1 MNTQYIF
8 FSGKGGVG
16 KSSMAAATAVHF
28 AEKGLSTLLVS
39 TDPAGN
45 LGDIFERE
53 ISTDI
58 VRIGQKL
65 DVVQLDADK
74 ITEAYKRRMLEPLEE
89 ILDGAALEAVKEQF
103 NGGCT
108 VEIATFDRFTDFLSE
123 TAYRYIIF
131 DTAPTGHTLRLM
143 TLPGEWNDYIAKSEQ
158 GSGQTCIG
166 PVSQIQDAREKYA
179 HAVTVMQDPAQ
190 STVFL
195 VARPEKTSVYEAK
208 RAAAELEKTGIR
220 HFELIINGIIPAE
233 AAPSVIF
240 SQLRQRQQPFVEAL
254 LGLGMAAIQ
263 VPLQAGEI
271 KGYPTL
277 RRFAA
282 IVYDQAGGTIA
293 ADYPD
298 SETFAGFA
306 DPQGLLQLI
315 RREKEKRI
323 LAFTGKGGVGKTVAA
338 CAMAQQ
344 CARDGKTLL
353 LTTDPA
359 AHIGQTLQVEVGHQ
373 ARKIGSN
380 LWATNIEQRL
390 AGEEYKAKILADA
403 RRQDYSAE
411 LMASLA
417 EELES
422 PCTEEIAVFEKFA
435 HYLTDD
441 QWEFI
446 VIDTAP
452 TGHTLRLFE
461 LPFDYQ
467 QQISMKAAPEQQQET
482 EQSATIKRVISLLK
496 DPAFTRF
503 FLVVYPEYTPLH
515 ESARTAQDLERVGI
529 AIAGVL
535 VNQVLREADC
545 VGAFAQARWKMQQH
559 YLHLA
564 QQLFAQPLF
573 AMPLLEDEIIGQSR
587 IDKLRSAILEG
598 PTGKSPLSPG
608 AASTI
613 FSSITKM
620 KS

>member
-1 MNTQYIF
+1 MSTQYIF
-8 FSGKGGVG
+8 FSGKGGAG
-16 KSSMAAATAVHF
+16 KSSMAAATAVYF
-28 AEKGLSTLLVS
+28 AEKGRTTLLVS

-53 ISTDI
+53 ISTET
-58 VRIGQKL
+58 VRVSNKL
-65 DVVQLDADK
+65 DIVQLDADK

-123 TAYRYIIF
+123 TAYDYIIF

-143 TLPGEWNDYIAKSEQ
+143 TLPGEWNNYIAKSEQ

-179 HAVTVMQDPAQ
+179 HAVAVMQDPAQ

-195 VARPEKTSVYEAK
+195 VSRPEKTSVYETK
-208 RAAAELEKTGIR
+208 RAAAELAKTGIH
-220 HFELIINGIIPAE
+220 HFELIVNGVIPSEAE
-233 AAPSVIF
+233 QSAIF
-240 SQLRQRQQPFVEAL
+240 SKLRRRQAPFVQSL
-254 LGLGMAAIQ
+254 LEMGMPVFQ

-282 IVYDQAGGTIA
+282 IAYDKAGGAVA

-298 SETFAGFA
+298 AEPFQAFAE
-306 DPQGLLQLI
+306 PQALLQLLAP
-315 RREKEKRI
+315 EKEKRI

-359 AHIGQTLQVEVGHQ
+359 AHIGQTLQTEVTHE
-373 ARKIGSN
+373 ARRIGSK
-380 LWATNIEQRL
+380 LWAANIDQRL
-390 AGEEYKAKILADA
+390 AGEEYKARILGDA
-403 RRQDYSAE
+403 RRHNYSEA
-411 LMASLA
+411 LIASLA

-435 HYLTDD
+435 SHLTDD
-441 QWEFI
+441 RWDFI

-452 TGHTLRLFE
+452 TGHTLRLLE

-467 QQISMKAAPEQQQET
+467 QQITMKAVQGQQET
-482 EQSATIKRVISLLK
+482 EQSAIIKRVISLLK
-496 DPAFTRF
+496 DPGVTRF

-515 ESARTAQDLERVGI
+515 ESARTARDLERVGI
-529 AIAGVL
+529 EIAGVF
-535 VNQVLREADC
+535 VNQVLQEADC
-545 VGAFAQARWKMQQH
+545 AGDFAQARWKMQQH
-559 YLHLA
+559 YLHLSKT
-564 QQLFAQPLF
+564 LFAQPLF
-573 AMPLLEDEIIGQSR
+573 AMPLLEDEIIGPDN
-587 IDKLRSAILEG
+587 IDKLRRAILG
-598 PTGKSPLSPG
+598 FSPAREPAVHG
-608 AASTI
+608 IASQLI
-613 FSSITKM
+613 H
-620 KS
+620 